1 METIADDEAGIRRC
15 GLGKLEVD
23 GLLSA
28 HSVGVTDVSVRFSL
42 STFAHLRA
50 EAVQLIENPIEFE
63 LVAGWVARSSGLGA
77 AEAGRKRGWQAERPA
92 NRPASGAPTPRGCW

>member
-28 HSVGVTDVSVRFSL
+28 HSVGITDVSVHFL
-42 STFAHLRA
+42 PSTLAHLRA
-50 EAVQLIENPIEFE
+50 EAVQVIGGPIQSE
-63 LVAGWVARSSGLGA
+63 LVAGLLA
-77 AEAGRKRGWQAERPA
+77 QAV
-92 NRPASGAPTPRGCW
+92 